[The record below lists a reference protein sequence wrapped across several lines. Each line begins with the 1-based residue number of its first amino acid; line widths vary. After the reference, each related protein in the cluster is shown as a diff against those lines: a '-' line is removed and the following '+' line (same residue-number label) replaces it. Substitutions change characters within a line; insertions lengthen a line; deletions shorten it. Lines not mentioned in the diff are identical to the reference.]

1 MASSVYEPSPRFN
14 HSCIQVEENAYL
26 WGGFT
31 QDSSRS
37 EVINIFDSYAEMW
50 KEQSTTGVPPPGQ
63 YNGSFT
69 VVGSNLYYFGGSDR
83 RKLLLSSVHE
93 LQLSNLEWNEIM
105 QSNTADGPLPKCGC
119 GMVAYQQQLAV
130 IGGYSSVPT
139 GSLQAGA
146 EFIESINY
154 PGKGWNNQ
162 FHLFSIKEGV

>member
-1 MASSVYEPSPRFN
+1 MASSVHEPSPRSY
-14 HSCIQVEENAYL
+14 HSSVQIEENAYL
-26 WGGFT
+26 WGGCT

-37 EVINIFDSYAEMW
+37 EVINIFDSYTEIW

-69 VVGSNLYYFGGSDR
+69 VVGSNLYYFGGHDG
-83 RKLLLSSVHE
+83 RKFFSSVHE

-105 QSNTADGPLPKCGC
+105 QSNTAEGPLPKCGC
-119 GMVAYQQQLAV
+119 GVVAYQQQLAV
-130 IGGYSSVPT
+130 IGGFGSAPT

-146 EFIESINY
+146 EFIKSITY
-154 PGKGWNNQ
+154 PDLGWNNQ